1 MEQQQKVELPIFM
14 PKKRDRDLIMEVLS
28 TVPSQKE
35 AQSYI
40 KRFTIPNKKPP
51 APKPVPTPLPIP
63 LETKMPISDVQ
74 STVSETDVQKHNPQ
88 LSLNSQKTEFVDSLF
103 ATKLE
108 HIALIKI
115 QGPFTTLDLKSI
127 AKTLVHLQQLGL
139 MPIAVLDNDEW
150 KEMLREGPS
159 RFSELRQWMMEDSSN
174 ICEALEDAGGRATPI
189 HNGVFT
195 LTHDEYEKSDKK
207 VHRPRLKLRTLST
220 DVDAKINVSFPWLK
234 TSLKLGQIP
243 LIFPIALDGLS
254 IQRTISPN
262 AGMIALSSSLS
273 DLSNATCLNLKT
285 PHLEP
290 MKIIVINS
298 EGGIPSEERKG
309 SHVFI
314 NIQQEYEDIKNSY
327 KSNPQWKFTH
337 PTGIENLEMIKTC
350 LEKLPST
357 TSAIM
362 APAYSPTGL
371 ISNLITDKP
380 LFSSS
385 LPVTAPTTPSTTTT
399 VIRHGMPVL
408 YHNSLSTVDIPS
420 LQSLIEASF
429 KRKLDIKNYVARL
442 EKCLELVIV
451 TGDYQGAAIITM
463 EDVEGNTK
471 GDIPYLDKF
480 AVAPNNQGVG
490 IADILWKQL
499 QIRYP
504 NLMWRS
510 RENNGVNK
518 WYFERSNGNYRVPET
533 HWTMFWYGNDGI
545 NELKTYTEITK
556 NIPASFHCSST

>member
-14 PKKRDRDLIMEVLS
+14 RKKHDRDLIMEVLS

-51 APKPVPTPLPIP
+51 APTPTPSPIP
-63 LETKMPISDVQ
+63 LETKKSISDVP
-74 STVSETDVQKHNPQ
+74 STVPESDVQKHNPQ
-88 LSLNSQKTEFVDSLF
+88 LSLTSQKAEFVDSLF

-115 QGPFTTLDLKSI
+115 QGPFTSLDLKSI

-150 KEMLREGPS
+150 KEMLKEGPS

-174 ICEALEDAGGRATPI
+174 ICEALEDAGGRSTPI
-189 HNGVFT
+189 QNGVFT
-195 LTHDEYEKSDKK
+195 LTHDESEESDKK

-220 DVDAKINVSFPWLK
+220 DVDAKINVSLSWLK
-234 TSLKLGQIP
+234 TSLKLGHIP
-243 LIFPIALDGLS
+243 LILPIALDGLS

-327 KSNPQWKFTH
+327 KSNPQWNFTH

-350 LEKLPST
+350 LEKLPTT

-385 LPVTAPTTPSTTTT
+385 LPLTAPTTPSTTTT

-408 YHNSLSTVDIPS
+408 YHNSLSTVNISS

-429 KRKLDIKNYVARL
+429 KRKLDIDNYVARL

-463 EDVEGNTK
+463 EDVEGNKK
-471 GDIPYLDKF
+471 GNIPYLDKF
-480 AVAPNNQGVG
+480 AVTPNNQGVG

-518 WYFERSNGNYRVPET
+518 WYFERSNGNYRVPGT

-545 NELKTYTEITK
+545 NGLKAYTEITK
-556 NIPASFHCSST
+556 KIPASFYCNSR